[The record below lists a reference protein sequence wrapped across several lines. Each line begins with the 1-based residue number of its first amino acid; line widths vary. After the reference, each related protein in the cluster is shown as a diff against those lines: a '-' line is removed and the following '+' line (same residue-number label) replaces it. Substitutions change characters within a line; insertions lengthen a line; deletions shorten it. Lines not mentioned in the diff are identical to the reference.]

1 MSNWKV
7 KMIYEKSYNLNE
19 HSEFVVLTIPE
30 MANTESATVSASLL
44 FENGDSEHLSF
55 LISL

>member
-1 MSNWKV
+1 
-7 KMIYEKSYNLNE
+7 MIYEKSYNLNE